1 MTMLF
6 RLTAYSADEKILE
19 ILRSEPRFACDS
31 AHSCGSGFPSKDKG
45 QSRKRLSLPP
55 HPLVDNVGALQ
66 PCEMI
71 SG

>member
-31 AHSCGSGFPSKDKG
+31 AHSCGSGFPTKDKG
-45 QSRKRLSLPP
+45 QSRKRLSLRPTRWWAM
-55 HPLVDNVGALQ
+55 LVHCNLAR
-66 PCEMI
+66 
-71 SG
+71 